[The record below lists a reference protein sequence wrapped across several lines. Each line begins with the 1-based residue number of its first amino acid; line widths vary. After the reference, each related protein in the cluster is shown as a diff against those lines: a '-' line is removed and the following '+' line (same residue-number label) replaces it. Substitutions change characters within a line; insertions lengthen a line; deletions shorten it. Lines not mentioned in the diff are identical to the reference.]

1 MIKINPSA
9 VHRTIDGKVF
19 IADTSRSMLYELN
32 ESATFIWHII
42 SSKKDATIEGIVARL
57 VKEYD
62 VDARTARRDTIRLI
76 NYLTRKKLLL
86 PS

>member
-1 MIKINPSA
+1 MLKINSSV

-32 ESATFIWHII
+32 ESATFIWRII
-42 SSKKDATIEGIVARL
+42 SGKKAASVEEIVARL
-57 VKEYD
+57 MKEYD
-62 VDARTARRDTIRLI
+62 VDGKTARRDTARLI
-76 NYLTRKKLLL
+76 NYLTRRKLLL